1 MNRGG
6 IVNRTLRP
14 ITVQPSVSCV
24 AAFQFA
30 PRNVGVSSDGG
41 EAVRAKTAPLRQCI
55 PHPPRR
61 RLRELRPLTPAG
73 SLERLTRFH
82 PTRVWPCAD
91 RAACVLQAK

>member
-1 MNRGG
+1 MNRGA

-14 ITVQPSVSCV
+14 ITVQPSVSSV
-24 AAFQFA
+24 AAFQFT

-41 EAVRAKTAPLRQCI
+41 EAVRAKTAPLGQCI
-55 PHPPRR
+55 AHSPHR
-61 RLRELRPLTPAG
+61 RLRELRALAPAR
-73 SLERLTRFH
+73 SLESLPRFH